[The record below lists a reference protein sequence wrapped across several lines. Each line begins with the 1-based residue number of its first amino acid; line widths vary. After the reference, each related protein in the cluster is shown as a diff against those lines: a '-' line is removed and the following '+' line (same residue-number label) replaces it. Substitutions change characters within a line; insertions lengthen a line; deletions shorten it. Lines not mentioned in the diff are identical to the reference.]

1 MIIRRYRYENLFNRR
16 YESQTVEWEVRE
28 EVRIRVK
35 CKDLLFVIE
44 GVHGMNFYDGKE
56 YMKYIGNEEIGD
68 LECLE

>member
-44 GVHGMNFYDGKE
+44 AVHGMNFYDGKK
-56 YMKYIGNEEIGD
+56 YMKYIGNEEIGG